1 MIRAAIV
8 LAALSASTASAQYAV
23 RYEFDIRVTSN
34 TVTPGSGNTLEP
46 LAVGTVGTYTIDV
59 LNDIDVFPTD
69 DPGFI
74 QIYPVLDFELNIA
87 GVVSGPRPG
96 IYPGAFIHGVFI
108 ENDTDTNSFT
118 QVKDNFFVNP
128 IFDDT
133 DFGFSVLYL
142 AEILPFGSTPTL
154 LSGVELPLSMDVTQ
168 ANYTPAFGIPASS
181 GGRVE
186 FAFDG
191 VTITP
196 IPAPASSI
204 LLPFACLAAA
214 RRRR

>member
-128 IFDDT
+128 IFDNT

-142 AEILPFGSTPTL
+142 AEILPFPPQLIDDLARTIHDAGCERVFCDIAPM
-154 LSGVELPLSMDVTQ
+154 GVAVAQAAGLPAVSRHG
-168 ANYTPAFGIPASS
+168 PP
-181 GGRVE
+181 
-186 FAFDG
+186 
-191 VTITP
+191 
-196 IPAPASSI
+196 
-204 LLPFACLAAA
+204 A
-214 RRRR
+214 RRRHAPAT